1 MKLKIKKLYSDAIIP
16 QAQRLGDAGLDI
28 YSFEDYELQPGE
40 RHAFKTG
47 IASEFSPEYVVL
59 VWDRGGLAVK
69 HGITCLAGVIDSN
82 YRGEWMI
89 CLLNTSDKKYKISKG
104 NRIAQAI
111 IQRVE
116 LLEIEEAEELSNS
129 ERGENWKGSSGK

>member
-1 MKLKIKKLYSDAIIP
+1 LIQII
-16 QAQRLGDAGLDI
+16 
-28 YSFEDYELQPGE
+28 
-40 RHAFKTG
+40 
-47 IASEFSPEYVVL
+47 
-59 VWDRGGLAVK
+59 
-69 HGITCLAGVIDSN
+69 
-82 YRGEWMI
+82 GEWMI

-116 LLEIEEAEELSNS
+116 LLEIEEVEELSNS